1 MGIINAILPIVILI
15 LLGWIL
21 KHYWIKDESFWENVN
36 KLVYY
41 ILFPALIILD
51 ISRTSLSG
59 INLLFIVVLIATVVS
74 ITAIIWLA
82 KPLFRQTSFWL
93 VFTQGAV
100 RHNSYVFIGV
110 AIYYIGEQI
119 MPIVVL
125 ITLFLVITGNLI
137 SILLLDIYA
146 PKRKKRNAIK
156 SILAVFKKP
165 LILACIFGLIIN
177 RLAIHI
183 PAITHN
189 VWLNNTL
196 EHISDASLPLSL
208 IGVGASLSVKVSFR
222 FLEGALLCS
231 LIKLIILPGIVILA
245 LKMLHFNDT
254 IIQICMIYAACP
266 CNTNATAMNQSMGG
280 DYKSMSLI
288 ISLQTLLSAFT
299 LTIWLLLFPYL

>member
-1 MGIINAILPIVILI
+1 M
-15 LLGWIL
+15 
-21 KHYWIKDESFWENVN
+21 
-36 KLVYY
+36 
-41 ILFPALIILD
+41 
-51 ISRTSLSG
+51 
-59 INLLFIVVLIATVVS
+59 VLISTVIA

-82 KPLFRQTSFWL
+82 KPLFKQTAFWL

-146 PKRKKRNAIK
+146 PKVRKRSAMRC
-156 SILAVFKKP
+156 ILVLLRKP
-165 LILACIFGLIIN
+165 LILACIVGLLIN
-177 RLAIHI
+177 RLAIYA
-183 PAITHN
+183 PFITHN

-196 EHISDASLPLSL
+196 QHIGAASLPLSL
-208 IGVGASLSVKVSFR
+208 IGVGASLSSNISFR

-231 LIKLIILPGIVILA
+231 LIKLIILPAIVILA
-245 LKMLHFNDT
+245 LKMLHVDNT
-254 IIQICMIYAACP
+254 IIQTCMIYAACP

-288 ISLQTLLSAFT
+288 ISAQTLLSAFT
-299 LTIWLLLFPYL
+299 LTMWLLLFPYL